1 MTAVLLPAERL
12 ALTIARAQVKRG
24 GNPEIN
30 VTTVLVMAL
39 DRLAAAPDPI
49 VAVLDWFV
57 SELGYPWDFTTI
69 TKPPWLDIDAL
80 AHAWSRHDGES
91 PEIYAET
98 IRAETGW
105 AE

>member
-1 MTAVLLPAERL
+1 MSTAL
-12 ALTIARAQVKRG
+12 
-24 GNPEIN
+24 NPCTRCNGCGSEP
-30 VTTVLVMAL
+30 
-39 DRLAAAPDPI
+39 RSAPDPLAE
-49 VAVLDWFV
+49 VYAWLV
-57 SELGYPWDFTTI
+57 SEFGFPFDFVTI

-80 AHAWSRHDGES
+80 AHAWSRLDGES